1 MFCKKCGSQLNEGDA
16 FCAKCGAKV
25 NEEIKKE
32 EYDPLVALDKGESIE
47 EDVIWQE
54 APIDEESIIIKNT
67 GIEPKA
73 EPVMGEI
80 DDSLQVVEKKES
92 NFKENVS
99 QGIRA
104 AKATIANPIKPR
116 KRSKP
121 TIPKPS
127 ITPEEVIIPETKTE
141 NIQETI
147 PQETVQTT
155 QQVVTETVQEE
166 PVVTEA
172 VQEAPV
178 VEETVVEEPVV
189 TETVTEEVPTDAVVA
204 NDEVV
209 DIFDDFIVD
218 DSFTLEDESPV
229 ITPDHVEEPAAEPVV
244 EQVPEP
250 VVEQVPEPVVE
261 QVAEPVPEPVPEPV
275 AEPVAE
281 PVPEPVA
288 EPVVEQAPI
297 IEEAPTQK
305 IVPQEVTPKQA
316 TFEEIPEP
324 VIKQEPTI
332 QTPKPEPIIPTIQK
346 PETKPEPQP
355 QTVPKAVTPTK
366 TEPEQIDLEELVN
379 EDNDTPI
386 INSIKES
393 RNQNQVIK
401 KKTTKPQVE
410 VNEADEEIKSKF
422 NTKLDDELI
431 DESFDVD
438 ENINSITS
446 RITTILIII
455 LILIIA
461 VVVAT
466 FLLQNIGL

>member
-121 TIPKPS
+121 TTPKPS

-155 QQVVTETVQEE
+155 EQVVTETVQEE

-229 ITPDHVEEPAAEPVV
+229 ITPDHVEEPA
-244 EQVPEP
+244 PEP
-250 VVEQVPEPVVE
+250 VVEQVPEPV
-261 QVAEPVPEPVPEPV
+261 AEPVVEPVPEPV
-275 AEPVAE
+275 A
-281 PVPEPVA
+281 EPVA

-401 KKTTKPQVE
+401 KKITKPQVE